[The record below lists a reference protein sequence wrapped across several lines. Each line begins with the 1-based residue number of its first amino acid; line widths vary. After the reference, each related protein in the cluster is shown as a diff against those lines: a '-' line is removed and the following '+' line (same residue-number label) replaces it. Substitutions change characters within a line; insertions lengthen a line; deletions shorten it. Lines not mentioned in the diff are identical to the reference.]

1 MTAVVGQGFSQI
13 AAGPASAGRSGARS
27 AGKDDATS
35 FDDLVR
41 DDGRRGAETASPRS
55 GDAKSVAVIAG
66 RGHDRADRGDADASP
81 HGQAAGRIHHP
92 HGTAGDDSPD
102 DKSDDD
108 APPAAAGTGDG
119 QPLRDRL
126 PLLATLG
133 ALGHQGNAPATMP
146 ARIGAPA
153 REPSTSAA
161 TGDGPGSLQPD
172 DARLRITPRDP
183 AADAI
188 AFATKGTQPLRAAAA
203 VVPPVQGRQ
212 AESGTTSSEAAGKAA
227 APGDTEARPIAMAPT
242 ALAPAGSTGDPR
254 DDASPDGRE
263 DAQDGHAGP
272 ARAGHGAPARDEP
285 SREPDRISRSAD
297 ERRGSG
303 SVTVV
308 ADRSFPAPAAHPLG
322 QTTAG
327 VIGALASVANQ
338 TPASALSQPP
348 QASTVAHPA
357 HVLRIEL
364 HPAELGAVT
373 ASLRMSGEQL
383 SIELKPETAEA
394 YRHLQRDSDTIVKSL
409 RKLGLDVDSV
419 TVVQPSIATQPA
431 ARADAGN
438 QASAM
443 PGRDPGQFQPGT
455 SGGSGDGF
463 GGQRSGRNHSHDGQ
477 PLERPTPIHRE
488 RAQGSL
494 FI

>member
-13 AAGPASAGRSGARS
+13 AAAPASAGTSGARG

-66 RGHDRADRGDADASP
+66 RGHDRGDPGDADASP
-81 HGQAAGRIHHP
+81 HGQAAGRTRHP
-92 HGTAGDDSPD
+92 HRTAGDDSPG
-102 DKSDDD
+102 DKSDDV
-108 APPAAAGTGDG
+108 APPPTAGNGDG

-133 ALGHQGNAPATMP
+133 ALGHQGSAPATMP
-146 ARIGAPA
+146 ARIGTPA

-161 TGDGPGSLQPD
+161 TGDRPGSTQPD

-188 AFATKGTQPLRAAAA
+188 AFATKGIQPLRAAAA

-212 AESGTTSSEAAGKAA
+212 AESGTTSSEAAGKAPA
-227 APGDTEARPIAMAPT
+227 SGGAVTRTIAMAPT
-242 ALAPAGSTGDPR
+242 ALAPAGSTGDPQ
-254 DDASPDGRE
+254 DDASPDRRE
-263 DAQDGHAGP
+263 DAQGGRAGP
-272 ARAGHGAPARDEP
+272 ARAGHGAPAGDEP

-308 ADRSFPAPAAHPLG
+308 ADRSFPAPAAHPLS

-327 VIGALASVANQ
+327 VIGALATVASQ
-338 TPASALSQPP
+338 SPTSPLSQPP
-348 QASTVAHPA
+348 QTGTVAHPA

-383 SIELKPETAEA
+383 SIELKPETPEA

-419 TVVQPSIATQPA
+419 TVMQPSIAAQPTP
-431 ARADAGN
+431 RADAGN
-438 QASAM
+438 QAPAM

-455 SGGSGDGF
+455 SSGGDGF

-477 PLERPTPIHRE
+477 PLERPAPIHRE